1 MQKFRQTIS
10 KYKKIR
16 TSLPKDVLIFFVFFI
31 ISTFLWFLYT
41 LSKPQEDDL
50 TFAIRYKNI
59 PPNYVL
65 TQTLPKTLHLR
76 VKDIGF
82 NLLLNDYYHSTKEVD
97 IDMKNRFNSDEKP
110 FYLTYKDLRKG
121 ILSQISQT
129 ATIINFAPRYILVT
143 YDKLSQKVLP
153 VKFVGNI
160 NLYQQYTLSGEIQ
173 IKPKQVKVYGAKSV
187 LDTMKAVYIKPVEL
201 MDLNAT
207 KQLRVDIDLK
217 NNIITVPRQVD
228 VLIPVELF
236 TEKTIAV
243 PVDEQNFPKNI
254 QLRTFPATV
263 NVTFLVGLSHFQEV
277 NADNIQVY
285 LEYNTI
291 VKNKKGKQKVSV
303 QPLVPYIS
311 NIRVSPDAVEYIME
325 EENGRIHD

>member
-1 MQKFRQTIS
+1 MLKFRQTIS

-16 TSLPKDVLIFFVFFI
+16 TSLPKEVLIFFVFFV

-41 LSKPQEDDL
+41 MSKPQENDL
-50 TFAIRYKNI
+50 TFAIRYQNI

-65 TQTLPKTLHLR
+65 TKSLPKTLYLR

-82 NLLLNDYYHSTKEVD
+82 NLLLNDYYHSNKVVD
-97 IDMKNRFNSDEKP
+97 IDMKNRFHSNEKP
-110 FYLTYKDLRKG
+110 FYLTYKDLKKS
-121 ILSQISQT
+121 ILSQIGQT
-129 ATIINFAPRYILVT
+129 ATIINFSPRYIFVA
-143 YDKLSQKVLP
+143 YDRLSQKVLP

-173 IKPKQVKVYGAKSV
+173 IKPKQVKVYGSKSV
-187 LDTMKAVYIKPVEL
+187 LDTMKAAYTKSVDL
-201 MDLNAT
+201 MDLNVT
-207 KQLRVDIDLK
+207 KNLRVDIDLK
-217 NNIITVPRQVD
+217 NNIIAHPQQVD

-236 TEKTIAV
+236 TEKTIAI
-243 PVDEQNFPKNI
+243 PVDEQNFPRNI

-291 VKNKKGKQKVSV
+291 INNKKGKQQVSV

-325 EENGRIHD
+325 EKNGRSHD